1 MPRRYEGRS
10 QHLRQGCPFWDPF
23 LDSYWI
29 WIISIFSF
37 SDFPIESPNSSTP
50 TMAATLAPSSATTT
64 SCCGI
69 ANLTFV
75 SQGTAAGRLWKV
87 DGQNDTGYSG
97 WEEAL
102 KAKCSTPIPDVRLEH
117 TPQWYDATCGPR
129 ALCQRMGGDD
139 KNATSQE
146 WTFGV
151 RTAVS
156 AVCVS
161 PI

>member
-1 MPRRYEGRS
+1 
-10 QHLRQGCPFWDPF
+10 
-23 LDSYWI
+23 
-29 WIISIFSF
+29 
-37 SDFPIESPNSSTP
+37 
-50 TMAATLAPSSATTT
+50 MAATLAPSSATTT

-156 AVCVS
+156 AVCSCMRQSDLRLRISRCLFCSLPPTSLSVLPLVS
-161 PI
+161 IRSHNSLTTELHVTRDVYS